1 MRTAERW
8 VGSPPREAAAATA
21 RRPGRPT
28 GKADRRSLLLDAA
41 LTLFAQQGVQNTT
54 LRMIADHVGLTA
66 AMAHYYFHSREQL
79 LDAVVEERLLPLAIR
94 INQAFHEDGREAS
107 AMIAALVRRLLEA
120 VEECPCLPP
129 LWVREMLS
137 EGGALRDRLLKRL
150 EETGTEK
157 ADRRLESWGRHGVFS
172 GDIEP
177 SLVFISIVALTL
189 LPLAGGSSAMAP
201 VAREQL
207 ERHVGALL
215 AGGLFAK

>member
-1 MRTAERW
+1 MQPAERW
-8 VGSPPREAAAATA
+8 IPAAPRKAEPATP

-28 GKADRRSLLLDAA
+28 GKADRRSSLLDSA

-94 INQAFHEDGREAS
+94 INQAFHEDGRDAS
-107 AMIAALVRRLLEA
+107 AMIAALVWRLLEA

-137 EGGALRDRLLKRL
+137 EGGTLRDRLLKRL
-150 EETGTEK
+150 EETGTQK
-157 ADRRLESWGRHGVFS
+157 ADRRMEAWGRQGLFS
-172 GDIEP
+172 GEIEP

-189 LPLAGGSSAMAP
+189 LPLAGGWSATTP
-201 VAREQL
+201 VARKQF
-207 ERHVGALL
+207 ERHVGAIL

>member
-1 MRTAERW
+1 MHTAERW
-8 VGSPPREAAAATA
+8 VEAPATEVTTH
-21 RRPGRPT
+21 RGPGRPT

-79 LDAVVEERLLPLAIR
+79 LDALVEERLLPLAIR
-94 INQAFHEDGREAS
+94 INQAFDEKGKDPS
-107 AMIAALVRRLLEA
+107 ATIAAFVRGLLEA
-120 VEECPCLPP
+120 VEDCPCLPP

-137 EGGALRDRLLKRL
+137 EGGTLRDRLLKRL
-150 EETGTEK
+150 EETGTQK
-157 ADRRLESWGRHGVFS
+157 ADRRLEGWGRQGLFA

-177 SLVFISIVALTL
+177 SLVFTSIVALTM
-189 LPLAGGSSAMAP
+189 LPLAGGWSATAP

-207 ERHVGALL
+207 ERHVAALL
-215 AGGLFAK
+215 AEGLFAR

>member
-1 MRTAERW
+1 MQTAERW
-8 VGSPPREAAAATA
+8 APAPPPEAEATTP

-41 LTLFAQQGVQNTT
+41 LTLFARQGVQNTT

-94 INQAFHEDGREAS
+94 INQAFQEDGRGAS
-107 AMIAALVRRLLEA
+107 SMVADLVRRLLEA

-137 EGGALRDRLLKRL
+137 EGGTLRDRLLKRL
-150 EETGTEK
+150 EETGTQK
-157 ADRRLESWGRHGVFS
+157 ADRRLESWGRQGLFS
-172 GDIEP
+172 GDVEP
-177 SLVFISIVALTL
+177 SLVFTSIVALTL
-189 LPLAGGSSAMAP
+189 LPLAGGWSATAP

>member
-1 MRTAERW
+1 METAQRW
-8 VGSPPREAAAATA
+8 VPAPPRAAEATSP

-28 GKADRRSLLLDAA
+28 GKSDRRSLLLDAS

-54 LRMIADHVGLTA
+54 LRMIADHVGLSA

-94 INQAFHEDGREAS
+94 INQAFDERGSDPS

-120 VEECPCLPP
+120 VEDCPCLPP

-137 EGGALRDRLLKRL
+137 EGGTLRERLLKRL
-150 EETGTEK
+150 EETGTQK
-157 ADRRLESWGRHGVFS
+157 ADRRLEGLGRQGLFASDV
-172 GDIEP
+172 EP
-177 SLVFISIVALTL
+177 SLVFTSIVALTM
-189 LPLAGGSSAMAP
+189 LPLAGGWSATAP

-215 AGGLFAK
+215 GGGLFAK